1 MCVCSVTAERIC
13 PLLGCLGDPE
23 FGSIHYFSLLFLCS
37 NKHKR
42 EGKTIWEWSQ
52 KIVKI
57 WSEKH
62 QRMNLTS
69 KHYNIAAWT
78 GVLLDGHFV
87 EMEKS
92 KNLVVIIMQGITNSE
107 V

>member
-1 MCVCSVTAERIC
+1 
-13 PLLGCLGDPE
+13 
-23 FGSIHYFSLLFLCS
+23 
-37 NKHKR
+37 
-42 EGKTIWEWSQ
+42 
-52 KIVKI
+52 
-57 WSEKH
+57 
-62 QRMNLTS
+62 MNLTS
-69 KHYNIAAWT
+69 KHYNIAAWM